1 MDSGYFLVAFL
12 NEVDFST
19 AQKILGSKV
28 PSFGEKHWLPL
39 TLLRINW
46 AKQKQ
51 AFHSGVIARGLPPKN
66 VFCDAFTLW
75 KWTLGFKLTKNGFKG
90 IFWNVSK
97 FPIYAI
103 KNT

>member
-1 MDSGYFLVAFL
+1 MDTKKYFPKYWYIDLKDFLKMDSGYFLVAFL

-51 AFHSGVIARGLPPKN
+51 AFAYSYL
-66 VFCDAFTLW
+66 FTY
-75 KWTLGFKLTKNGFKG
+75 
-90 IFWNVSK
+90 SK
-97 FPIYAI
+97 YFSFG
-103 KNT
+103 